1 MGPKTRKEKFKNKLL
16 SKYRLVILNENTFEE
31 QVSFKLSRLNVFAF
45 MLVTSLLLIVGTIFL
60 IAFSPLKEYIP
71 GYSSTALMKQANQLS
86 YQTDSILSAVSYNE
100 KYYEAI
106 KKVLKGDVAP
116 EDFSIDSIDF
126 TTTTDIEKHS
136 LHASKEDLVLRS
148 EIDNIEKYSLTNASE
163 IDTEYLFFPPVKGKI
178 TSDFDIKS
186 KHFAVDIAVDSN
198 VPIMAA
204 SNGMVVFAEW
214 NPQTG
219 NVIVLK
225 HSSGIISVYKHNDK
239 LLKSQGETV
248 HAGEAIAIAGNTGEL
263 STGPHLHFEL
273 WDKDV
278 PLNPTEYID
287 FQK

>member
-31 QVSFKLSRLNVFAF
+31 QVSFKLSRLNVFAL
-45 MLVTSLLLIVGTIFL
+45 MLVTSLMLIVGTIFL
-60 IAFSPLKEYIP
+60 IAFSPLREYIP

-100 KYYEAI
+100 KYYESI
-106 KKVLKGDVAP
+106 KKVLKGEVAP
-116 EDFSIDSIDF
+116 ETFSIDSIDF
-126 TTTTDIEKHS
+126 SKTSDIGKHS
-136 LHASKEDLVLRS
+136 LYASQDDLELRN
-148 EIDNIEKYSLTNASE
+148 EIENIEKYSLTNVSE

-248 HAGEAIAIAGNTGEL
+248 NAGEAIAIAGNTGEL

>member
-136 LHASKEDLVLRS
+136 LHVSKEDLVLRS

-163 IDTEYLFFPPVKGKI
+163 IDTEYLFFPPVKGRI

>member
-106 KKVLKGDVAP
+106 KKVLKGEVAP

-148 EIDNIEKYSLTNASE
+148 EIDDIEKYSLTNASE

>member
-163 IDTEYLFFPPVKGKI
+163 IDTEYLFFPPVKGRI